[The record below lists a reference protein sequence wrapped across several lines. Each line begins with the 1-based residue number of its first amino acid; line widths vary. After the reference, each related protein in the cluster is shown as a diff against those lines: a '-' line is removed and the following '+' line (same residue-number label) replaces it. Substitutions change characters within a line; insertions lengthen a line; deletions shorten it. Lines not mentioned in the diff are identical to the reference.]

1 MSRIQMVQKK
11 ETNENEKSG
20 AVETTTRKARKVK
33 KKWKGTFFFTET
45 LKCHLDPT
53 LKTKIRQSSI

>member
-33 KKWKGTFFFTET
+33 KKWKGTFFFIET

-53 LKTKIRQSSI
+53 LKTR

>member
-1 MSRIQMVQKK
+1 MSRIQMVPKK
-11 ETNENEKSG
+11 ETNENEESS
-20 AVETTTRKARKVK
+20 AVETTSPARKVK

-53 LKTKIRQSSI
+53 LKTR